1 MELSAYH
8 IISSGVEGSQDAMG
22 AQKESSG
29 PIPKV
34 QQRSILV
41 TPRNISQDPQEAQG
55 EKRMMSYWETMTLT
69 KLRFELVFEIF
80 FLLIF
85 KKLVPAFL
93 HCLLCAR

>member
-34 QQRSILV
+34 QQRS
-41 TPRNISQDPQEAQG
+41 
-55 EKRMMSYWETMTLT
+55 
-69 KLRFELVFEIF
+69 LRRPDV
-80 FLLIF
+80 
-85 KKLVPAFL
+85 
-93 HCLLCAR
+93 